1 MPISML
7 DKTDYAIIAA
17 LQDNGRLT
25 NIELAERINLSPS
38 PCLRRVRKLEEAGI
52 ITGYHAEVDAK
63 AYGLSLTLFVRV
75 TLERHNKQLIARFEQ
90 AVQEME
96 EMMECHLLTGSADY
110 LLKILVRDLAD
121 YERFMRDEMHE
132 IPGIAS
138 IDTSF
143 SLVAVKQKRH
153 FGRI

>member
-1 MPISML
+1 MLTTML

-25 NIELAERINLSPS
+25 NLELAERVNLSPS
-38 PCLRRVRKLEEAGI
+38 PCLRRVKKLEAAGVI
-52 ITGYHAEVDAK
+52 SGYHAEVDER
-63 AYGLSLTLFVRV
+63 AYGLPLTIFVRV
-75 TLERHNKQLIARFEQ
+75 TLERHNKDVIARFEN
-90 AVQEME
+90 AIREME

-110 LLKILVRDLAD
+110 LLKLLVKDLTD
-121 YERFMRDEMHE
+121 YERFMREEMHE

-143 SLVAVKQKRH
+143 ALVAVKKKRR